1 MPINPMS
8 TMPMRII
15 AWRQVFNL
23 PVPCRNDHQ
32 TGSSVAGL
40 SPASSFFALIR
51 NDHDSQWKRRICDS
65 LAFPALFAI
74 QLINRDE
81 EGKKIMTQE
90 SNSSPG
96 KVADATAGPFPPA
109 EVETLHSLDREAAR
123 NIVCLLG

>member
-1 MPINPMS
+1 MPINPMP

-32 TGSSVAGL
+32 TGTSVAGL

-81 EGKKIMTQE
+81 EVGEEANDSRKQFEPRE
-90 SNSSPG
+90 SRRGSWAVSSG
-96 KVADATAGPFPPA
+96 
-109 EVETLHSLDREAAR
+109 
-123 NIVCLLG
+123 